1 MSFPFVVATTTILFV
16 LTTFQPYDV
25 ACENTRSNYF
35 PKTVPEHP
43 WRLLMARNARTVVPI
58 DPTKLWDSFPTFR
71 FKGRDAGDD
80 EVNVQDMFYPMKRFV
95 IERHIFDDA
104 PIRGCFLG
112 SIDVPKT
119 TNDDP
124 SETSSSSSRAY
135 LELDRYATIDVFHTF
150 DSAELDNDNFG
161 CDADNGA
168 TAMFEI
174 LSIPL
179 VRSIVER
186 IVDDDFAYWRIL
198 FRYGTK
204 LIDVASTTVGGKSA
218 ANVRNVVDHDTIR
231 IVVQDLDSN
240 IITDTY
246 EGTKILLNHYVNWA
260 IEWNRSNDDAWE
272 NIMDI
277 MKKIYHSDQ
286 PLPPPVRTSPTTS
299 LLYFNVSQKQRRH
312 SRRDLMILS
321 YIKCVRRARRRFQRQ
336 STIQRKHVLAPKG
349 KNVDDD
355 DARRRNDASIRFNDF
370 TTVHRKM
377 RKCDKLFRK
386 YWDPSVGVRKTT
398 TITAVTDH
406 HHQHQQQRAAR
417 RRGELFYVD
426 NTRTSVATTSASK
439 RTSGSTARSD
449 ETLEFVSF
457 VPFQ

>member
-1 MSFPFVVATTTILFV
+1 M
-16 LTTFQPYDV
+16 
-25 ACENTRSNYF
+25 
-35 PKTVPEHP
+35 
-43 WRLLMARNARTVVPI
+43 
-58 DPTKLWDSFPTFR
+58 FPTFR

-80 EVNVQDMFYPMKRFV
+80 EVNVRDMFYPMQRFV

-124 SETSSSSSRAY
+124 SETSSSSRTY

-150 DSAELDNDNFG
+150 DSAELDNDNFS

-168 TAMFEI
+168 TALFEI
-174 LSIPL
+174 SSIPL

-186 IVDDDFAYWRIL
+186 IVDDDVAYWRIL

-204 LIDVASTTVGGKSA
+204 LIDVASTTVGGI
-218 ANVRNVVDHDTIR
+218 DHDTIR

-240 IITDTY
+240 VVTDTY
-246 EGTKILLNHYVNWA
+246 EGTKILLSRYVNWA
-260 IEWNRSNDDAWE
+260 IERNRSNYDAWE

-277 MKKIYHSDQ
+277 MKKIYHGDQ

-336 STIQRKHVLAPKG
+336 PTIQRTDVLVPKG

-355 DARRRNDASIRFNDF
+355 VRRRNDANVRFNDF
-370 TTVHRKM
+370 TIVHRKM

-398 TITAVTDH
+398 TITGVNEH
-406 HHQHQQQRAAR
+406 HHQHQRQRTAR

-426 NTRTSVATTSASK
+426 DTRTSVATTSASK
-439 RTSGSTARSD
+439 RTSGSTARPD
-449 ETLEFVSF
+449 EALEFVSF